1 MRRQDKH
8 PCIGDVPGLG
18 LFVGLELVK
27 NQKNREPIMPV
38 AAKIR
43 PGSSP
48 KLQVAQKLIELGMMA
63 MAANPGN
70 VIAMAPPL
78 IITQDE
84 IDEGI
89 AIMDEAL
96 KEADKHTE

>member
-1 MRRQDKH
+1 MR
-8 PCIGDVPGLG
+8 V
-18 LFVGLELVK
+18 
-27 NQKNREPIMPV
+27 
-38 AAKIR
+38 
-43 PGSSP
+43 
-48 KLQVAQKLIELGMMA
+48 

-70 VIAMAPPL
+70 VIDMAPPL

-89 AIMDEAL
+89 TIVDEAL